1 MKPEGVQQ
9 QVSRHPRTAGF
20 VMLLLVVV
28 TVGACL
34 GANMWTRDFTVKE
47 VRAEGNRIVSSSEIL
62 SLAAI
67 PKNQKLFEVDLNQ
80 ARKRVQANQFVR
92 AVAVNRDVPDR
103 ISITVEERFPVAA
116 LATDKILYIDAEGV
130 ILPPARSEYIFDL
143 PVITGA
149 LPLAECVPGKRV
161 ASDVL
166 REALQIAITAQKVD
180 DDFYRLIS
188 EIHIDPGAS
197 IELFTSESGVPVL
210 FGRGDVAA
218 KMVKLEAFW
227 KEFVS
232 QRGAGELKYIDLR
245 FEDQVVVRWNQ
256 EMELASHQ

>member
-1 MKPEGVQQ
+1 MKPEA
-9 QVSRHPRTAGF
+9 STPPPRRPRTTGL
-20 VMLLLVVV
+20 VMVLLLIA
-28 TVGACL
+28 TVGVTL

-47 VRAEGNRIVSSSEIL
+47 VRAEGNRIVSSSDII

-80 ARKRVQANQFVR
+80 ARKRVQSNQFIKT
-92 AVAVNRDVPDR
+92 VAVNRDVPDR
-103 ISITVEERFPVAA
+103 ISITVEERVPVAA
-116 LATDKILYIDAEGV
+116 IACDRILYLDAEGV
-130 ILPPARSEYIFDL
+130 VLPPARSEFIFDL

-149 LPLAECVPGKRV
+149 LPAAECVPGKRV
-161 ASDVL
+161 ASDAL
-166 REALQIAITAQKVD
+166 HEALQIAVTAQKVN

-188 EIHIDPGAS
+188 EVHIDAGGS
-197 IELFTSESGVPVL
+197 IELYTSESGVPVL

-256 EMELASHQ
+256 ETELASHQ